1 MWGLINGGLYFSS
14 SWSYPVSIWPSA
26 QVKAVIEALQS
37 QGLGWK
43 MVHFP
48 PILESSSCSQLCIC
62 KPALGPLEA
71 SRGKTSLWPDAGLAH
86 HQFSFSSWQTE
97 AQDELCLKEL
107 LLASHGSDCGV
118 ASWHLVSA
126 HVLAGTY
133 WCYACSCSNVS
144 RALLMTQFHG
154 QGLCFSLICLCV
166 CLKLCWYWERRS
178 HFRDEGKILVRIKK
192 LIWAS

>member
-1 MWGLINGGLYFSS
+1 MWGLINSGLYFSS
-14 SWSYPVSIWPSA
+14 SWGYPVSIWPSA

-48 PILESSSCSQLCIC
+48 PILESSSCSQLCLC

-97 AQDELCLKEL
+97 VQDELCLKEL
-107 LLASHGSDCGV
+107 LLAQPWRWLRGGILTSGICPCACRHLLMLCMFLLQCQQGSSQDTV
-118 ASWHLVSA
+118 SWTGSLLLSYLSVCLSK
-126 HVLAGTY
+126 
-133 WCYACSCSNVS
+133 
-144 RALLMTQFHG
+144 ALLVLG
-154 QGLCFSLICLCV
+154 EKKSL
-166 CLKLCWYWERRS
+166 
-178 HFRDEGKILVRIKK
+178 
-192 LIWAS
+192 